1 MLNDYTRL
9 IKIIDNFDIK
19 GDIFSIDVISSGII
33 NNTYVISVNNDG
45 EIIKYLL
52 QKINTRAFKE
62 PFKLMKNIENV
73 TKYIKD
79 NDTESKEVISVIKTK
94 DGSSL
99 YVDEDL
105 FSHKEYYRIYNYIDD
120 TVSYNVSLDSS
131 VVFNT
136 GKAFGHFG
144 KVLRDYPIDML
155 EDTIENFHNTKKRY
169 ENFIETCKL
178 DPVLRNKFAKA
189 EIDKI
194 IKRKDVCCSITD

>member
-79 NDTESKEVISVIKTK
+79 NDMLMKTYFLIK
-94 DGSSL
+94 
-99 YVDEDL
+99 
-105 FSHKEYYRIYNYIDD
+105 N
-120 TVSYNVSLDSS
+120 
-131 VVFNT
+131 
-136 GKAFGHFG
+136 
-144 KVLRDYPIDML
+144 
-155 EDTIENFHNTKKRY
+155 TIE
-169 ENFIETCKL
+169 FI
-178 DPVLRNKFAKA
+178 
-189 EIDKI
+189 I
-194 IKRKDVCCSITD
+194 I

>member
-120 TVSYNVSLDSS
+120 FDQDKFSNELSC
-131 VVFNT
+131 
-136 GKAFGHFG
+136 
-144 KVLRDYPIDML
+144 
-155 EDTIENFHNTKKRY
+155 
-169 ENFIETCKL
+169 FIG
-178 DPVLRNKFAKA
+178 
-189 EIDKI
+189 
-194 IKRKDVCCSITD
+194 